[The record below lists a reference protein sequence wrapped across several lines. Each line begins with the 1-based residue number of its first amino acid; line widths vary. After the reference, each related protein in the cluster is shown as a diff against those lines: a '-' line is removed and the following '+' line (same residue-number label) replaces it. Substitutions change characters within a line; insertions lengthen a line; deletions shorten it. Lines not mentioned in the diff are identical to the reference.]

1 MTADLSRVTFDP
13 AKRFS
18 GVVYQQGRVILDA
31 DLNEEHEIE
40 SYLAEA
46 TASDVIGPSG
56 APKASAGG
64 GFHISVTSDGA
75 NLVISP
81 GRFYVDGILCEL
93 TPTEVPIEAAD
104 AQTMTVAIWHLDGHD
119 LDVGQWVEIL
129 LPGQTS
135 GEVQRVSTVEP
146 TTRTLT
152 LSDKLTTGTP
162 GPGSRLRRVTTYDTQ
177 PDSFALLADVT
188 AASGAGRYRVYL
200 DVWERVIT
208 QIEDDSV
215 RESALGGADTAA
227 RTKIVWQVRAELA
240 GPVSQ
245 GDCATLFEGQW
256 EPAAPTGTL
265 LAEVDPG
272 SAGGPCVLPPASGFT
287 GLQNQLYRVQ
297 ARVDKSDGTLTGNS
311 GDPDVSFM
319 WQPDNAS
326 VEVQVES
333 FGQTT
338 IVSSLGKDASL
349 GLANNQTVEAL
360 DDYLELAGKPGELF
374 TITVNEEQKQVTF
387 DRAPHYMLDLSAHP
401 KLRQW
406 DGQGA
411 IQPPPT
417 PQTWAPLEKGLQVQ
431 FAGDTFRN
439 GDYWLIPARTATSA
453 DVGTID
459 WPLDDGGQPLAKEP
473 DGIRHY
479 YAPLALVDFDG
490 TKFLPAAGSQLLDC
504 RAVFPAITAITAAD
518 VSYDGSVCA
527 LGGAVTVQQAIEALC
542 AGSKD
547 MCTVHISP
555 GAGWEAAF
563 AQIAAGQDAQICFEI
578 GDYQASETIALTN
591 TGHLTVTGCGPGT
604 TIEAP
609 HKEAVFRFTG
619 CPSVTVRDLSVTGGI
634 ATTATDEKGLLGALT
649 FSSCSQVRVEDVEL
663 SCAGQ
668 ASRTATCI
676 SVKGNLADSASSV
689 RIEHCDLTVG
699 QHQAGILITDTARVL
714 IDDNII
720 RTAAQPFSSNVADW
734 MNNATLRGSIRD
746 LLIRAPQVTAAAQQ
760 SGPVVASARAVAAPV
775 EGPVVTVLPGRG
787 RNPATVTV
795 QGLAHQITF
804 TTIHS
809 IASAVAAVLH
819 QNPASARLNTQAV
832 AEHLRSV
839 IDRALKQNP
848 AIVGGE
854 RLFQWAGSVVAQ
866 NPVVCD
872 QGIVVA
878 GQSAPEVRILRNTIT
893 GAMQGIHVGLS
904 HRGAVKGANDM
915 AGRVMIRGNKL
926 EIRLPVIGLR
936 DRHAIFAGSTDS
948 LLIDNNYGTMATST
962 SAPVDAVRVLGM
974 LGRQAIV
981 RENHFKGFTVGFKFQ
996 PLNNP
1001 TATIASQWMIV
1012 DNVAAN
1018 ASPVVQIVGQN
1029 PGRVN
1034 ASNNLA

>member
-18 GVVYQQGRVILDA
+18 GVVYQQGRVVLDA

-40 SYLAEA
+40 SYLAEV
-46 TASDVIGPSG
+46 TASDVIGPFG

-64 GFHISVTSDGA
+64 GFQISVTPDGA

-93 TPTEVPIEAAD
+93 TPTEVPIEATD
-104 AQTMTVAIWHLDGHD
+104 DKTMTVAIWHLDGHD
-119 LDVGQWVEIL
+119 FEAGQRVEIL
-129 LPGQTS
+129 LPGHTS
-135 GEVQRVSTVEP
+135 GDVHLVRVADAS
-146 TTRTLT
+146 TRTIT
-152 LSDKLTTGTP
+152 LSVGLGSTP
-162 GPGSRLRRVTTYDTQ
+162 GPGSRLRRVTTYDAQ
-177 PDSFALLADVT
+177 PDSFAVLADLT
-188 AASGAGRYRVYL
+188 AAGAGRYRVYL

-215 RESALGGADTAA
+215 RESALGGVDTAA

-240 GPVSQ
+240 GNVSQ
-245 GDCATLFEGQW
+245 GDCATLFAGQW

-297 ARVDKSDGTLTGNS
+297 ARVDKSDGTLIGNS
-311 GDPDVSFM
+311 GDPDVSFLY
-319 WQPDNAS
+319 QRDNAS

-338 IVSSLGKDASL
+338 TVSSLGKDDLL

-387 DRAPHYMLDLSAHP
+387 DRVPQYMLDLSAHP
-401 KLRQW
+401 KLRRW

-411 IQPPPT
+411 IQPPTTSQP
-417 PQTWAPLEKGLQVQ
+417 WAPLEKGLQVQ
-431 FAGDTFRN
+431 FAGDTYRN

-459 WPLDDGGQPLAKEP
+459 WPLDDAGQPLAKES

-479 YAPLALVDFDG
+479 YAPLALVDFNG
-490 TKFLPAAGSQLLDC
+490 GKFLPATGSLALDC
-504 RAVFPAITAITAAD
+504 RAVFPAITEITAAD
-518 VSYDGSVCA
+518 VSYDGSKCA
-527 LGGAVTVQQAIEALC
+527 LGGAVNVQQAIEALC

-555 GAGWEAAF
+555 GVGWEAAF
-563 AQIAAGQDAQICFEI
+563 AQIGAGQDAQICFEI
-578 GDYQASETIALTN
+578 GDYQASDTIALTG

-604 TIEAP
+604 KIEAAD
-609 HKEAVFRFTG
+609 KEAVFHFTG

-676 SVKGNLADSASSV
+676 SVKGNTADPASSV

-699 QHQAGILITDTARVL
+699 QHQAGILVTDTARVL
-714 IDDNII
+714 IDDNIVQA
-720 RTAAQPFSSNVADW
+720 AAQAFSKNVADW
-734 MNNATLRGSIRD
+734 MNNAVLRGSMRD
-746 LLIRAPQVTAAAQQ
+746 LLIRAPQVTGAAQT
-760 SGPVVASARAVAAPV
+760 SGPVVAGARAMAAPV
-775 EGPVVTVLPGRG
+775 EGPVVTVLPGRA

-795 QGLAHQITF
+795 QGLTHQITF

-809 IASAVAAVLH
+809 IASAVAAVLQ
-819 QNPASARLNTQAV
+819 QNRASARLNTQAV

-848 AIVGGE
+848 AIVGGD
-854 RLFQWAGSVVAQ
+854 RLFQYAGSVVAQ

-878 GQSAPEVRILRNTIT
+878 GQSAPEVRILRNTII

-904 HRGAVKGANDM
+904 HRGAAKGANDV
-915 AGRVMIRGNKL
+915 AGRVMISGNKL
-926 EIRLPVIGLR
+926 EIKLPVIGLR

-948 LLIDNNYGTMATST
+948 LLIDNNYGTVTASV
-962 SAPVDAVRVLGM
+962 PVDAVRVLGM

-981 RENHFKGFTVGFKFQ
+981 RENHFAGFTVGFMFQ
-996 PLNNP
+996 PLNSP
-1001 TATIASQWMIV
+1001 TATIANQWMIV

-1018 ASPVVQIVGQN
+1018 ASPVVQIPAQN
-1029 PGRVN
+1029 PGRVS

>member
-18 GVVYQQGRVILDA
+18 GVVYQQGRVVLDA

-56 APKASAGG
+56 APKASASG
-64 GFHISVTSDGA
+64 GFQISVTPDGA
-75 NLVISP
+75 NLAISP

-93 TPTEVPIEAAD
+93 TRTEVPIEATD
-104 AQTMTVAIWHLDGHD
+104 PQTMTVAIWHLDGHD

-135 GEVQRVSTVEP
+135 GEVQSVGTAEP
-146 TTRTLT
+146 STRTIT
-152 LSDKLTTGTP
+152 LSAGLTAGTP

-177 PDSFALLADVT
+177 PDSFAVLADVT
-188 AASGAGRYRVYL
+188 AASVGRYRVYL
-200 DVWERVIT
+200 DVWERLIT

-215 RESALGGADTAA
+215 RESALGGVDTAA

-240 GPVSQ
+240 GPMSQ
-245 GDCATLFEGQW
+245 GNCATLFGARW

-265 LAEVDPG
+265 QAEVDPG
-272 SAGGPCVLPPASGFT
+272 SAAGPCVLPPASGFT
-287 GLQNQLYRVQ
+287 GFQNQLYRVQ
-297 ARVDKSDGTLTGNS
+297 ARVDKSDGTLIGNS

-319 WQPDNAS
+319 WQADNAT
-326 VEVQVES
+326 VVAPVES

-338 IVSSLGKDASL
+338 TVSSLGKDESL
-349 GLANNQTVEAL
+349 ALLTGQTVEAL
-360 DDYLELAGKPGELF
+360 DDRLELAGQPGELF
-374 TITVNEEQKQVTF
+374 TITVDEAQKQVTF
-387 DRAPHYMLDLSAHP
+387 DRAPQVMLDPSAHP
-401 KLRQW
+401 KLRRW

-417 PQTWAPLEKGLQVQ
+417 QQTWTPLEKGLRVQ
-431 FAGDTFRN
+431 FLGDTYRH

-527 LGGAVTVQQAIEALC
+527 LGGAATVQQAIEALC

-578 GDYQASETIALTN
+578 GNYQATDTIALTN

-609 HKEAVFRFTG
+609 GKEAVFHFTD

-676 SVKGNLADSASSV
+676 SVIGDHTDSVSSA

-699 QHQAGILITDTARVL
+699 QHQVGILVTDTARVL
-714 IDDNII
+714 IDDNIV
-720 RTAAQPFSSNVADW
+720 RTTAQPFSKNIADW
-734 MNNATLRGSIRD
+734 MNSAVLRGSIRD
-746 LLIRAPQVTAAAQQ
+746 MLIRAPQVIATAQP
-760 SGPVVASARAVAAPV
+760 SGPVLAAARAVAAPV
-775 EGPVVTVLPGRG
+775 EGPVVTMAPGRG
-787 RNPATVTV
+787 RTPTTVTL
-795 QGLAHQITF
+795 QGPAHQITL
-804 TTIHS
+804 TSIHS
-809 IASAVAAVLH
+809 IAPTVASVLQ
-819 QNPASARLNTQAV
+819 QNPPSARLNAQA
-832 AEHLRSV
+832 ATEHLRSV
-839 IDRALKQNP
+839 VDRSLTQNP

-854 RLFQWAGSVVAQ
+854 RLFQWAGSIVAQ

-904 HRGAVKGANDM
+904 QKGAAKGAIDM
-915 AGRVMIRGNKL
+915 AGRVTISGNKL

-936 DRHAIFAGSTDS
+936 GRHAIFAGSTGS
-948 LLIDNNYGTMATST
+948 LLIDNNYGIMTT
-962 SAPVDAVRVLGM
+962 SAIAPVQAILVLGM
-974 LGRQAIV
+974 LGRQAII
-981 RENHFKGFTVGFKFQ
+981 RENHFEGFTIGFTFQ
-996 PLNNP
+996 PLNAP
-1001 TATIASQWMIV
+1001 VGTTAHQWMIV

-1018 ASPVVQIVGQN
+1018 ASPVVRIPALN
-1029 PGRVN
+1029 PGRVSV
-1034 ASNNLA
+1034 SNNVA

>member
-18 GVVYQQGRVILDA
+18 GVVYQQGRVVLDA

-64 GFHISVTSDGA
+64 GFQISVTPDGS

-81 GRFYVDGILCEL
+81 GRFYVDGVLCEL

-104 AQTMTVAIWHLDGHD
+104 PQTMTVAIWHLDGHD

-135 GEVQRVSTVEP
+135 GEVQLVSVAEP
-146 TTRTLT
+146 TTRTIT
-152 LSDKLTTGTP
+152 LSVGLSAGTP
-162 GPGSRLRRVTTYDTQ
+162 PPGSRLRRVTTYDTQ
-177 PDSFALLADVT
+177 PDSFALLAGVT
-188 AASGAGRYRVYL
+188 AAGAGRYRVYL

-215 RESALGGADTAA
+215 RESALGGVDTAA

-240 GPVSQ
+240 GDVSV
-245 GDCATLFEGQW
+245 GDCATLFGAQW

-272 SAGGPCVLPPASGFT
+272 SAAGPCVLPPTSGFT
-287 GLQNQLYRVQ
+287 GLQNQLYRVE
-297 ARVDKSDGTLTGNS
+297 ARVDKNDGTLTGNS
-311 GDPDVSFM
+311 GDPDVSFVY
-319 WQPDNAS
+319 QRDNAS
-326 VEVQVES
+326 VVVQVES

-338 IVSSLGKDASL
+338 TVSSLGKDDSL

-387 DRAPHYMLDLSAHP
+387 DRAPQYMLDLSAHP
-401 KLRQW
+401 KLRRW

-411 IQPPPT
+411 IQPPSTAQPWT
-417 PQTWAPLEKGLQVQ
+417 PLEKGLQVQ
-431 FAGDTFRN
+431 FVGDTYRN

-459 WPLDDGGQPLAKEP
+459 WPLDDAGQALAKEP

-479 YAPLALVDFDG
+479 YAPLALADWDG
-490 TKFLPAAGSQLLDC
+490 EMFGAAGGSPVLDC

-527 LGGAVTVQQAIEALC
+527 LGGAVTVQKAIEALC

-563 AQIAAGQDAQICFEI
+563 AQIGAGQDAQICFEI
-578 GDYQASETIALTN
+578 GDYQASDTITLTN

-609 HKEAVFRFTG
+609 DKEAVFHFTG

-649 FSSCSQVRVEDVEL
+649 FSSCSEVRVEDVEL

-676 SVKGNLADSASSV
+676 SVKGNPADSASSV
-689 RIEHCDLTVG
+689 RIQHCDLTVG
-699 QHQAGILITDTARVL
+699 QHQAGILVTDTARVL
-714 IDDNII
+714 IEDNIVQA
-720 RTAAQPFSSNVADW
+720 AAQAFSNNVADW
-734 MNNATLRGSIRD
+734 MNNAALRGSVRD
-746 LLIRAPQVTAAAQQ
+746 LLIRAPQITGAAQTP
-760 SGPVVASARAVAAPV
+760 GPVVAGAHAVAALV

-795 QGLAHQITF
+795 QGPAHQITF

-809 IASAVAAVLH
+809 IASAVAAVLQ
-819 QNPASARLNTQAV
+819 QNPSSARLNTQAV

-854 RLFQWAGSVVAQ
+854 RLFQYAGSVVAQ
-866 NPVVCD
+866 NPVACD

-904 HRGAVKGANDM
+904 HRGAAKGANDV
-915 AGRVMIRGNKL
+915 AGRVMISGNKL
-926 EIRLPVIGLR
+926 EIKLPVIGLR

-948 LLIDNNYGTMATST
+948 LLIDNNYGTVTASV
-962 SAPVDAVRVLGM
+962 PVDAVRVLGM

-981 RENHFKGFTVGFKFQ
+981 RENHFAGFTVGFMFQ

-1001 TATIASQWMIV
+1001 TSTIANQWMIV

-1018 ASPVVQIVGQN
+1018 ASPVVQIPVQN
-1029 PGRVN
+1029 PGRVS